1 MKAFGVLVRL
11 NLRLMIAGM
20 HDGIRK
26 KNGKLDIGKIILYV
40 IAAVGVVALI
50 GFVIFLELSLFD
62 VFKALGMPEKLPEL
76 ATMLA
81 MLASLFF
88 SIYQMLATMY
98 FSREP
103 AAMAYLPIKSWAV
116 LAAKWAEV
124 YVSEIPF
131 SLLIATPA
139 FVLYGLN
146 CAQGWTYWLRM
157 VPVLLCIDCIPLII
171 SLLLSSV
178 VARFTSVTRNKEM
191 WAVIG
196 TVIMLGV
203 VLWLEW
209 GIMPKF
215 TDDAD
220 ATQMMQ
226 LLINLQPTMEKIVGA
241 FPPVTWAVSGVG
253 GNWLLWLLFIA
264 ASVGV
269 TVAVIA
275 LLGRSY
281 LNVALRQSESS
292 RKTKNV
298 QMTDGTFRRKSAFM
312 AIFCR
317 EWKEI
322 FRVPIYTLNG
332 VLGVLMLPIIL
343 LGGSIG
349 AAKEGGANFIG
360 MLLELF
366 QNELQASDVMLVLG
380 GMLAI
385 VSWLNP
391 LVSTAVSREGRR
403 LPIAKCIPVSARTQ
417 LLAKLSVNLALN
429 AAAILIM
436 GIAMLILLGWQYWW
450 AVLGAMIIGNLFS
463 IANGCAAIT
472 IDACRPTLRWKS
484 EQAVMKQNMN
494 EMIAMLASTIIII
507 LPIAACIGVIILIN
521 NTAVMRFAVTIAVL
535 LLETAAAALVFMHV
549 GAKRYAELEP

>member
-11 NLRLMIAGM
+11 NLRLLIAGM
-20 HDGIRK
+20 HDGIHK

-40 IAAVGVVALI
+40 IAAAGVIALI

-62 VFKALGMPEKLPEL
+62 VFNTLGMPEMLPKL
-76 ATMLA
+76 AAMLA

-103 AAMAYLPIKSWAV
+103 SAMAYLPIKSWTV

-146 CAQGWTYWLRM
+146 CAQNWTYWLRM

-191 WAVIG
+191 WSVIG
-196 TVIMLGV
+196 TVIMLVV
-203 VLWLEW
+203 VLGFEW

-220 ATQMMQ
+220 ATQMLQVLM
-226 LLINLQPTMEKIVGA
+226 NLQPTMEKIVGA

-253 GNWLLWLLFIA
+253 GNWGLWFLFIT

-269 TVAVIA
+269 TGAAIA
-275 LLGRSY
+275 LLGRNY
-281 LNVALRQSESS
+281 LNVALRQGESS
-292 RKTKNV
+292 RKTKAM
-298 QMTDGTFRRKSAFM
+298 QMTDRTFRRKSAFM

-317 EWKEI
+317 EWKEF
-322 FRVPIYTLNG
+322 FRVPIYMLNG
-332 VLGVLMLPIIL
+332 VLGVLMLPIML

-349 AAKEGGANFIG
+349 AAKDDGMNFIG
-360 MLLELF
+360 VLLELF
-366 QNELQASDVMLVLG
+366 RNELQLADVMLVLG

-403 LPIAKCIPVSARTQ
+403 LPMAKCIPVSARTQ
-417 LLAKLSVNLALN
+417 LMAKLSVNLALN
-429 AAAILIM
+429 AAAILVM
-436 GIAMLILLGWQYWW
+436 GIAMLILLGWQYWL

-472 IDACRPTLRWKS
+472 IDACRPMLRWKS

-494 EMIAMLASTIIII
+494 EMIAMLASTIIIA
-507 LPIAACIGVIILIN
+507 LPIAACIGLIMLME
-521 NTAVMRFAVTIAVL
+521 NTAVMRCTVTITVL
-535 LLETAAAALVFMHV
+535 LLETAAAVLVFLHV
-549 GAKRYAELEP
+549 GEKRYAALEP